1 MRKKEGKYINCLK
14 CGKEFYTILSRY
26 LSGRSKYCS
35 VSCATYGRLGK
46 SWSGEANERR
56 SITLKTKMQ
65 NGEIKKRI
73 GENHPMWK
81 GGKEVLK
88 EYWRPIKRHWLAKK
102 RAKLKNAM
110 PKWLSENDMIEIKN
124 IYKKAAELS
133 KKIAKNK
140 FDFNDFMDQLKQIQ
154 KMGNLKDIMKII
166 DWSSN
171 CFCNNITIYNV
182 HITITCMW
190 FECNLIRI

>member
-1 MRKKEGKYINCLK
+1 MRKKEGKHINCLK
-14 CGKEFYTILSRY
+14 CGKKFYTVLSRY

-133 KKIAKNK
+133 KLSNVKYHVDHIIPLNGKNVSG
-140 FDFNDFMDQLKQIQ
+140 FHVPN
-154 KMGNLKDIMKII
+154 NLKII
-166 DWSSN
+166 TAREN
-171 CFCNNITIYNV
+171 LVKNNKY
-182 HITITCMW
+182 
-190 FECNLIRI
+190 EP